1 MDNLEYFHGPSLVDH
16 GKINEEGKK
25 CDKQKSEVDQRSNQ
39 DPIITDIKH
48 MPMPPTNTNFK
59 AISAAALVASR
70 RKVIMKYHYRIVNYI
85 LKCIAVCIN
94 KITLETFLLAM
105 GSYCTEKWFHG
116 IKRKGKHQFLSS
128 SIKHVKAITQ

>member
-16 GKINEEGKK
+16 GKINEERKQ

-39 DPIITDIKH
+39 DPINTDIKH

-70 RKVIMKYHYRIVNYI
+70 RKVIMKYHYPIVKYI
-85 LKCIAVCIN
+85 FMTVCIN
-94 KITLETFLLAM
+94 INSLENIYLLAM
-105 GSYCTEKWFHG
+105 GSYCNEKWFNG
-116 IKRKGKHQFLSS
+116 IKRKRKHQLLSS
-128 SIKHVKAITQ
+128 SI